1 MDIERRNKMD
11 FKQNNLTCQNTIC
24 GDDLKK
30 AYKKIKNDSKFKQIG
45 YVVNIEPIW
54 PVESGEKF

>member
-1 MDIERRNKMD
+1 MD

-30 AYKKIKNDSKFKQIG
+30 AYKKIKHDSKFKQIG

-54 PVESGEKF
+54 PVESGETI